1 MGNRPRGRTVT
12 TGGGSG
18 GAHKS
23 GSGFS
28 GHAGSGSF
36 SGGFSGGGSHSSGGS
51 SHSSGGSSH
60 SSGGSYSGGGGYSG
74 GTRSRGGIGCL
85 PIIIIVLVLAFGGGG
100 LSLSNLFGGSG
111 DYQQNLDYGNS
122 TYDGWYD
129 GSNTAELNTDV
140 SPQARDKYTGIRG
153 NGQDEVT
160 VMVYMCGTDLESNQ
174 AMATKDLNEMLS
186 ADIGDNLNLIVYTGG
201 CKQWR
206 NNTISSTHNQIWQI
220 KGGNIECLVN
230 DAGDVSMTRTDTLS
244 GFIKWTNKNFP
255 ANRMDL
261 ILWDHGSGSINGY
274 GYDQKFP
281 GASLTLSGLKAAL
294 KDAGIKYDFIG
305 FDACLMAT
313 SETALMLGDYA
324 DYMIGSEESEPGI
337 GWYYTNWLTE
347 LSHNTSTPTLQTGKT
362 IADDFTSKC
371 ASQCPGQSTTLSVTD
386 LAELSQ
392 TLPLKLSAFASTASD
407 MISDGDYKTV
417 ASARSNCK
425 EFTPSAGLDQ
435 IDLVHFAK
443 LMDNNASNQL
453 AETVSDAV
461 KYNRVSKNTANAYG
475 LSIYFPFRSLNK
487 VDAASKTY
495 SDIGISD
502 DYTDCIQKFAQMEVS
517 GQAVSGG
524 HSFNPFS
531 LPSSHSAPASDDEVL
546 GSELMG
552 QLIQNLL
559 SGNVTNF
566 GKLGLDEL
574 NESNT
579 NFLQEGGL
587 TASEAIDTIVEEKIT
602 AEDLRW
608 QRNADGNKCIK
619 LTEKQWDSI
628 ETVDL
633 EVFYDDGHGY
643 FDLGLDNIYDFD
655 DEGNLLPYLD
665 KNWLA
670 INGQTVAYYHTETLE
685 KGGDNYVITGY
696 VPIKLNG
703 EKAKLIL
710 SFDQDNVEGYVAGVS
725 YDYDKKVTE
734 TVAKTLPS
742 LQKGDTVSFVADYY
756 DYNGNFKTNYQIGHT
771 ITINNPDNI
780 TIRNID
786 LGSNSIKL
794 LYKFTDIF
802 QQEYWTPEI
811 DL

>member
-12 TGGGSG
+12 TGGGTG

-23 GSGFS
+23 GSGFG
-28 GHAGSGSF
+28 GHAG
-36 SGGFSGGGSHSSGGS
+36 SGGFSGGFSGGS
-51 SHSSGGSSH
+51 SHSSGSS
-60 SSGGSYSGGGGYSG
+60 GGGYSG
-74 GTRSRGGIGCL
+74 GGGFGGGHFSSGSSGGGGTRSGGGMGCL

-111 DYQQNLDYGNS
+111 DYQQNLDYGS
-122 TYDGWYD
+122 GTYDGWYE
-129 GSNTAELNTDV
+129 SANTAELNTEV
-140 SPQARDKYTGIRG
+140 SPLARDKFTTIKG
-153 NGQDEVT
+153 NGEDEVT

-174 AMATKDLNEMLS
+174 AMATKDLNEMIS
-186 ADIGDNLNLIVYTGG
+186 ADIGDNVNLIVYTGG

-206 NNTISSTHNQIWQI
+206 NNTISNTHNQIWQI
-220 KGGNIECLVN
+220 KHGNIECLVN

-244 GFIKWTNKNFP
+244 GFIKWTKQNFP

-261 ILWDHGSGSINGY
+261 IFWDHGSGSINGY
-274 GYDQKFP
+274 GYDQKYP
-281 GASLTLSGLKAAL
+281 GASLTLSGMKAAL
-294 KDAGIKYDFIG
+294 DEADVKFDFIG

-313 SETALMLGDYA
+313 TETALMLGDYA

-347 LSHNTSTPTLQTGKT
+347 LSRNTSTPTLQIGKT
-362 IADDFTSKC
+362 IADDFTEKC
-371 ASQCPGQSTTLSVTD
+371 AQACPGQSTTLSVTD

-392 TLPLKLSAFASTASD
+392 TLPLDLSAFASTASG

-417 ASARSNCK
+417 ATARSNCK

-435 IDLVHFAK
+435 IDLVHFAM
-443 LMDNNASNQL
+443 LMDNNASREL
-453 AETVSDAV
+453 AKTVKSAV
-461 KYNRVSKNTANAYG
+461 KYNRVSNNTANAYG
-475 LSIYFPFRSLNK
+475 LSIYFPFRSLAK

-495 SDIGISD
+495 DEIGISD
-502 DYTDCIQKFAQMEVS
+502 DYTDCIKKFAQMEVS

-524 HSFNPFS
+524 HSFNPFNFGHS
-531 LPSSHSAPASDDEVL
+531 NSAPASDDEAL

-552 QLIQNLL
+552 QLIENLF
-559 SGNVTNF
+559 SGKVTNYS
-566 GKLGLDEL
+566 KLGLDEL

-579 NFLQEGGL
+579 NFLQEGDL
-587 TASEAIDTIVEEKIT
+587 TAYEAIDTIVGEKIT
-602 AEDLRW
+602 SEDLKW
-608 QRNADGNKCIK
+608 QTNGDGNKCIK
-619 LTEKQWDSI
+619 LTEDQWDTI
-628 ETVDL
+628 ETVDM

-655 DEGNLLPYLD
+655 DDGNLLPNLD

-685 KGGDNYVITGY
+685 KGGDRYVITGY

-725 YDYDKKVTE
+725 YDYDAKVTE

-756 DYNGNFKTNYQIGHT
+756 DYNGNFKKNYQIGHT
-771 ITINNPDNI
+771 ITIDDPDNI

-786 LGSNSIKL
+786 LGSNDIKI

-802 QQEYWTPEI
+802 HQEYWTPEI